1 MATAAKT
8 ASPKKTAP
16 AKKPATA
23 VKSAAAKK
31 PVAAAK
37 AVAAKKPVAAVK
49 AVAAKKSVAAKKPVA
64 VKAVAKKVAAPAK
77 FVKITKVIGRQIL
90 DSRGNP
96 TVEVDIV
103 LDNGFVARSAVP
115 SGASTGE
122 FEACELRDGNKK
134 VYLGKGVLKAVEAVN
149 GPIAKLLKGKNP
161 LNQRELDEAL
171 IALDGTQNKSKLGA
185 NALLGASMS
194 ITVAAAQVSKMPL
207 WKYIAKLHK
216 NKEFILPTPMANII
230 NGGKHADN
238 LIDFQEF
245 MIMPIGAKTFSEGLR
260 WVTEVFHALK
270 SILKKGGHVT
280 AVGDEGGFAPN
291 LTNDQ
296 ALDVVMQA
304 IEAAGYKPG
313 KQIGIAL
320 DCASSELFDEGG
332 RKGYK
337 FWKSNPDKLF
347 SADEMI
353 AIYAEWCKKYPIV
366 SIEDGLDQSDWNG
379 YVKFT
384 QALGK
389 KVQIVGDDFFVTNP
403 TRLKKG
409 IDMGACN
416 AILIK
421 VNQIGTV
428 TETLDA
434 IKMAQK
440 AGYGVISSHRSG
452 ETEDS
457 FIADLAVGT
466 GAGQIKTG
474 SLSRTDRICKY
485 NQLIRIEEQL
495 GAKAIF
501 KGLKSIK
508 GAGY

>member
-1 MATAAKT
+1 METKMAKVVKAV
-8 ASPKKTAP
+8 SPKKVAP
-16 AKKPATA
+16 VKK
-23 VKSAAAKK
+23 AA
-31 PVAAAK
+31 P
-37 AVAAKKPVAAVK
+37 VAAKKA
-49 AVAAKKSVAAKKPVA
+49 VA
-64 VKAVAKKVAAPAK
+64 VKAVAKKVVAPAKKVVAVKAVAKKVVAAKKPAAK

-96 TVEVDIV
+96 TVEVDII
-103 LDNGFVARSAVP
+103 LDNGFLARAAVP

-134 VYLGKGVLKAVEAVN
+134 VYLGKGVLKAVAAVN
-149 GPIAKLLKGKNP
+149 GPIAAYLKGKNP
-161 LNQRELDEAL
+161 LNQRELDEAM

-185 NALLGASMS
+185 NALLGASMA
-194 ITVAAAQVSKMPL
+194 ITVAAASVSKMPL

-216 NKEFILPTPMANII
+216 NKEFVLPTPMANII

-245 MIMPIGAKTFSEGLR
+245 MIMPVGAKTFSQGLQ
-260 WVTEVFHALK
+260 WITEVFHALK

-296 ALDVVMQA
+296 ALEVVMQA

-320 DCASSELFDEGG
+320 DCASSELFDEGE

-353 AIYAEWCKKYPIV
+353 AIYADWCKKYPIV
-366 SIEDGLDQSDWNG
+366 SIEDGLDQSDWEG

-474 SLSRTDRICKY
+474 SLSRTDRVCKY

-495 GAKAIF
+495 AGKGIY
-501 KGLKSIK
+501 KGLKAIK

>member
-1 MATAAKT
+1 MATAAKP
-8 ASPKKTAP
+8 ASTKKTAP
-16 AKKPATA
+16 
-23 VKSAAAKK
+23 
-31 PVAAAK
+31 
-37 AVAAKKPVAAVK
+37 AKKPVAAVK
-49 AVAAKKSVAAKKPVA
+49 AAAAKKPAAAAKTVAAKKPVA
-64 VKAVAKKVAAPAK
+64 KAVAKKVAAPAP
-77 FVKITKVIGRQIL
+77 FVKISKVIGRQIL

-96 TVEVDIV
+96 TVEVDVI

-134 VYLGKGVLKAVEAVN
+134 VYLGKGVTKAVAAVN

-161 LNQRELDEAL
+161 LNQRELDEAM
-171 IALDGTQNKSKLGA
+171 IALDGTANKSKLGA
-185 NALLGASMS
+185 NALLGASMA
-194 ITVAAAQVSKMPL
+194 ITVAAAQISKMPL

-216 NKEFILPTPMANII
+216 NKEFVLPTPMANII

-260 WVTEVFHALK
+260 WITEIFHALK

-296 ALDVVMQA
+296 ALEVIMQA

-347 SADEMI
+347 TADEMI
-353 AIYAEWCKKYPIV
+353 AIYADWCKKYPIV
-366 SIEDGLDQSDWNG
+366 SIEDGLDQSDWTG

-403 TRLKKG
+403 ARLKKG
-409 IDMGACN
+409 IDMGAAN

-495 GAKAIF
+495 GAKAVF